1 VEHAVDAVER
11 IRDRSPGAHVCHDEL
26 RLPAQVLHPTG
37 GEIVQDAHLMPSVE
51 QALDK
56 MGADETSSTG
66 Y

>member
-1 VEHAVDAVER
+1 LISWQSRQASLQRTTDAT
-11 IRDRSPGAHVCHDEL
+11 AVCHDEL